1 MNYSALFR
9 VTLPETALEVA
20 ALLVLVVDLGFLR
33 KAALKVRVAVAA
45 LLGVAGCAAA
55 FWALVRFTVMGLRF
69 SESGQQFI
77 FTGNRITEVGE
88 QLLRGVLG
96 YTGLAQSGI
105 LVLTALT
112 LLLLIDS
119 TFTQHVGEYVA
130 VLLMASVGGLL
141 IAAAQ
146 DLLVIFIGLELLSLG
161 LYILT
166 AFAKSS
172 GKSAEAAL
180 KYYLFGGMSAAF
192 LLFGFSYFYG
202 LTGSTNLHEIQHA
215 IAQSGA
221 SPLLY
226 VAWILVVAG
235 LGFKVAAVPFHL
247 WAPDTYEGAPAPAA
261 AFIASVSKVAS
272 FALLVTIGASW
283 LQPGEGEVYSRGFSD
298 AYLQGVYGTWPQLA
312 TVLLVV
318 AAASMVV
325 GNLAALAQVSVR
337 RLLAY
342 SAIAHAGYILL
353 GIAVQ
358 PKYSGAGNP
367 VDFLANTIC
376 PAEYLRSNAV
386 LYYILTYGL
395 TTIGAFGVVG
405 VVEQATGSDKLDS
418 FLGLH
423 KRNPVLAAV
432 LLVLFLSLAGIPP
445 LVGFWAKFNLFA
457 AVLGAAAGP
466 VPFALVALAVA
477 LSAVSLYYY
486 LQVLKRAYVMPAID
500 SSPIK
505 AHPVTLIV
513 LVGIAAA
520 VVILGC
526 FPALL
531 QAWIESFYPMI

>member
-1 MNYSALFR
+1 MNYADLFR
-9 VTLPETALEVA
+9 VTLPETMLEVA

-33 KAALKVRVAVAA
+33 KAALKVRVTVAA
-45 LLGVAGCAAA
+45 LLGVAGCGAAL
-55 FWALVRFTVMGLRF
+55 WALQFQGHVGL
-69 SESGQQFI
+69 SYGTSGDS
-77 FTGNRITEVGE
+77 T
-88 QLLRGVLG
+88 LLASGGFAQV
-96 YTGLAQSGI
+96 AQSGI

-119 TFTQHVGEYVA
+119 VFTRHAGEYAA
-130 VLLMASVGGLL
+130 VVLMAAAGGLL
-141 IAAAQ
+141 VAAAQ

-172 GKSAEAAL
+172 GKSAEAAM

-202 LTGSTNLHEIQHA
+202 LSGSTNLLQIQRA
-215 IAQSGA
+215 IAGQGP

-272 FALLVTIGASW
+272 FALLLTVCFGW
-283 LQPGEGEVYSRGFSD
+283 LMPGGLISGQRAVVEQYLRGL
-298 AYLQGVYGTWPQLA
+298 YQTWPQLA
-312 TVLLVV
+312 AILLVV

-353 GIAVQ
+353 GLATQ
-358 PKYSGAGNP
+358 RSYAGQGSP
-367 VDFLANTIC
+367 FEFYLSTIG
-376 PAEYLRSNAV
+376 PALRSAGAV
-386 LYYILTYGL
+386 LFYILTYGL
-395 TTIGAFGVVG
+395 TTIGAFGVVS
-405 VVEQATGSDKLDS
+405 VVERATGSDKLDS

-423 KRNPVLAAV
+423 KRNPLLAAA
-432 LLVLFLSLAGIPP
+432 LLVFFLSLAGIPP

-457 AVLGAAAGP
+457 AVLGVSAGP

-477 LSAVSLYYY
+477 MSAVSLYYY
-486 LQVLKRAYVMPAID
+486 LQVLKRAYVMPAGD
-500 SSPIK
+500 ESPIQ
-505 AHPVTLIV
+505 AHPVTMAV
-513 LVGIAAA
+513 LLAVAAA
-520 VVILGC
+520 VLLLGC

-531 QAWIESFYPMI
+531 QGWIASFYPVL

>member
-1 MNYSALFR
+1 MNYADLFR

-20 ALLVLVVDLGFLR
+20 ALLVLIVDLGFLR
-33 KAALKVRVAVAA
+33 KAALKTRVAVAA
-45 LLGVAGCAAA
+45 LLGVVGCGAAL
-55 FWALVRFTVMGLRF
+55 WAVSLQEGFGLYADKSLVLAIG
-69 SESGQQFI
+69 G
-77 FTGNRITEVGE
+77 
-88 QLLRGVLG
+88 GVAV
-96 YTGLAQSGI
+96 AQAGI

-112 LLLLIDS
+112 LLLFIDS
-119 TFTQHVGEYVA
+119 DFTRHVGEYVA
-130 VLLMASVGGLL
+130 VVLMAAAGGLL
-141 IAAAQ
+141 VAAAQ
-146 DLLVIFIGLELLSLG
+146 DLLVIFVGLELLSLG

-172 GKSAEAAL
+172 GKSAEAAM
-180 KYYLFGGMSAAF
+180 KYYLFGGMSSAF

-202 LTGSTNLHEIQHA
+202 LSGTTNLNGIQEA
-215 IAQSGA
+215 IAKSGS
-221 SPLLY
+221 SPLFF

-272 FALLVTIGASW
+272 FALLITLSVQWLTPSEMYLSGARQSVESYLGDVYQAW
-283 LQPGEGEVYSRGFSD
+283 QP
-298 AYLQGVYGTWPQLA
+298 LA
-312 TVLLVV
+312 IALLVV
-318 AAASMVV
+318 AAASMLV
-325 GNLAALAQVSVR
+325 GNLAALVQTSVR

-353 GIAVQ
+353 GIAVH
-358 PKYSGAGNP
+358 PAYSGQGNILTFW
-367 VDFLANTIC
+367 VTNFSSNI
-376 PAEYLRSNAV
+376 RSTNSI
-386 LYYILTYGL
+386 LYYTLTYGL
-395 TTIGAFGVVG
+395 TTIGAFGVVA
-405 VVEQATGSDKLDS
+405 VVERATGSDRMDA

-423 KRNPVLAAV
+423 KRNPALAAV

-457 AVLGAAAGP
+457 AVLGVSAGP

-486 LQVLKRAYVMPAID
+486 LQVLKRAYVMPGVD
-500 SSPIK
+500 ESPIK
-505 AHPVTLIV
+505 AHPVTLAV

-520 VVILGC
+520 VVLLGC

-531 QAWIESFYPMI
+531 QNWIASFYPAM

>member
-1 MNYSALFR
+1 MNYADLFR

-45 LLGVAGCAAA
+45 LLGVAGCGAAL
-55 FWALVRFTVMGLRF
+55 WAMHIQGSVSLD
-69 SESGQQFI
+69 
-77 FTGNRITEVGE
+77 TGDGGWCT
-88 QLLRGVLG
+88 LLG
-96 YTGLAQSGI
+96 TGAYIAVAQSGI

-119 TFTQHVGEYVA
+119 GFTRHIGEYVA
-130 VLLMASVGGLL
+130 VVLMAAAGGLL
-141 IAAAQ
+141 VAGAQ
-146 DLLVIFIGLELLSLG
+146 DLLVIFVGLELLSLG

-172 GKSAEAAL
+172 AKSAEAAL

-202 LTGSTNLHEIQHA
+202 LSGSTNLVIIQER
-215 IAQSGA
+215 IAQAGP
-221 SPLLY
+221 SPLFY

-272 FALLVTIGASW
+272 FALLITVGLSW
-283 LQPGEGEVYSRGFSD
+283 LVPSGPIEGPKD
-298 AYLQGVYGTWPQLA
+298 AAEQFLRHYYQTWPQLGA
-312 TVLLVV
+312 ILLLVS
-318 AAASMVV
+318 AASMLV
-325 GNLAALAQVSVR
+325 GNLAALAQTSVR

-353 GIAVQ
+353 GITVH
-358 PKYSGAGNP
+358 PVYSGVGSAW
-367 VDFLANTIC
+367 DFRRSTFVPAILNT
-376 PAEYLRSNAV
+376 NAI
-386 LYYILTYGL
+386 LYYVLTYGL
-395 TTIGAFGVVG
+395 TTIGAFGVVD
-405 VVEQATGSDKLDS
+405 VVQRATGSDRFDA

-423 KRNPVLAAV
+423 KRNPVLAGV

-457 AVLGAAAGP
+457 AVLGVSAGP

-486 LQVLKRAYVMPAID
+486 LQVLKRAYVMPAVD
-500 SSPIK
+500 ETPIK
-505 AHPVTLIV
+505 VHPVSMAV
-513 LVGIAAA
+513 LVAIAGA
-520 VVILGC
+520 VVVLGC
-526 FPALL
+526 FPGLL
-531 QAWIESFYPMI
+531 QGWIAGFYRG

>member
-1 MNYSALFR
+1 MNYADLFR
-9 VTLPETALEVA
+9 VTLPETMLEIA
-20 ALLVLVVDLGFLR
+20 ALLVLVVDLVFLR
-33 KAALKVRVAVAA
+33 KAALKTRVTVAA
-45 LLGVAGCAAA
+45 LLGVAGCGAAL
-55 FWALVRFTVMGLRF
+55 WALQLSAGAGF
-69 SESGQQFI
+69 SFD
-77 FTGNRITEVGE
+77 GN
-88 QLLRGVLG
+88 LLLAQGG
-96 YTGLAQSGI
+96 YVAAAQSGI

-112 LLLLIDS
+112 LLLFIDS
-119 TFTQHVGEYVA
+119 DFTRNVGEYVA
-130 VLLMASVGGLL
+130 VVLMAAMGGLL
-141 IAAAQ
+141 VAAAQ

-202 LTGSTNLHEIQHA
+202 LSGSTNLLRIQEA
-215 IAQSGA
+215 IAESGP
-221 SPLLY
+221 SPLFY

-247 WAPDTYEGAPAPAA
+247 WAPDTYQGAPAPAA

-272 FALLVTIGASW
+272 FALLLTLSINW
-283 LQPGEGEVYSRGFSD
+283 LMPSF
-298 AYLQGVYGTWPQLA
+298 YGSSAKSAFEEFLRQYYQTWPQLA
-312 TVLLVV
+312 TILLVV

-353 GIAVQ
+353 GVATQ
-358 PKYSGAGNP
+358 RAYSGQGSP
-367 VDFLANTIC
+367 FEFFLTTTG
-376 PAEYLRSNAV
+376 PAFRSANAV
-386 LYYILTYGL
+386 LFYVLTYGL
-395 TTIGAFGVVG
+395 TTIGAFGVVA
-405 VVEQATGSDKLDS
+405 VVERATGSDRLDS

-423 KRNPVLAAV
+423 KRNPLLAAV
-432 LLVLFLSLAGIPP
+432 LLVFFLSLAGIPP

-457 AVLGAAAGP
+457 AVLSVSAGP

-477 LSAVSLYYY
+477 LSVVSLYYY
-486 LQVLKRAYVMPAID
+486 LQVLKRAYVMPAVD
-500 SSPIK
+500 ETPIK
-505 AHPVTLIV
+505 AHPATLAV
-513 LVGIAAA
+513 LLLIAAA
-520 VVILGC
+520 VVVLGC

-531 QAWIESFYPMI
+531 QEWIASFYPIL

>member
-1 MNYSALFR
+1 MNYADLFR

-20 ALLVLVVDLGFLR
+20 ALLVLVVDLGLLR
-33 KAALKVRVAVAA
+33 KAALRARVIVAA
-45 LLGVAGCAAA
+45 LLGVAGCGAAL
-55 FWALVRFTVMGLRF
+55 WAVLLQGQGGLSF
-69 SESGQQFI
+69 EDSHELLLT
-77 FTGNRITEVGE
+77 TG
-88 QLLRGVLG
+88 G
-96 YTGLAQSGI
+96 YTAVAQAGI

-112 LLLLIDS
+112 LLLLIDGDL
-119 TFTQHVGEYVA
+119 TRHVGEYVA
-130 VLLMASVGGLL
+130 VVLMAATGGLL
-141 IAAAQ
+141 IAGAQ
-146 DLLVIFIGLELLSLG
+146 DLLVIFVGLELLSLG

-172 GKSAEAAL
+172 GKSAEAAI

-202 LTGSTNLHEIQHA
+202 LSGSTNLSKIQLV
-215 IAQSGA
+215 ISLSGP
-221 SPLLY
+221 SPLFY
-226 VAWILVVAG
+226 MAWILVVAG

-261 AFIASVSKVAS
+261 AFIASVSKIAS
-272 FALLVTIGASW
+272 FALLLTLSLIWLSPGGDLSRSTESINFYLFLSYLSW
-283 LQPGEGEVYSRGFSD
+283 QKLGLILPVI
-298 AYLQGVYGTWPQLA
+298 A
-312 TVLLVV
+312 T
-318 AAASMVV
+318 ASMLV

-353 GIAVQ
+353 GIAAHSDYPGQ
-358 PKYSGAGNP
+358 LSTLDSFSSSFDP
-367 VDFLANTIC
+367 TIT
-376 PAEYLRSNAV
+376 SSQAV
-386 LYYILTYGL
+386 LYYVLTYGL
-395 TTIGAFGVVG
+395 TTIGAFGVVS
-405 VVEQATGSDKLDS
+405 VVERATGSDRLDS

-457 AVLGAAAGP
+457 AVLGPSAGP
-466 VPFALVALAVA
+466 IPFALVALAVA
-477 LSAVSLYYY
+477 FSAVSLYYY

-500 SSPIK
+500 ETPIK
-505 AHPVTLIV
+505 AHPVTMAV

-520 VVILGC
+520 VVGLGC

-531 QAWIESFYPMI
+531 QGWIESFYPAM

>member
-1 MNYSALFR
+1 MNYADLFR
-9 VTLPETALEVA
+9 ATLPETALEIA

-33 KAALKVRVAVAA
+33 KAALKTRVVVAA
-45 LLGVAGCAAA
+45 LLGAAGCGAAL
-55 FWALVRFTVMGLRF
+55 WALQIQGNAGL
-69 SESGQQFI
+69 
-77 FTGNRITEVGE
+77 NYGE
-88 QLLRGVLG
+88 LTLLGAGTYIAV
-96 YTGLAQSGI
+96 AQTGI
-105 LVLTALT
+105 LILTALT

-119 TFTQHVGEYVA
+119 VFTRNAGEYVA
-130 VLLMASVGGLL
+130 VVLMAAAGGLI

-146 DLLVIFIGLELLSLG
+146 DLLVIFVGLELLSLG

-172 GKSAEAAL
+172 GKSAEAAM

-192 LLFGFSYFYG
+192 LLFGFSYLYG
-202 LTGSTNLHEIQHA
+202 LSGSTSLPRVVYGTYVASVH
-215 IAQSGA
+215 GA
-221 SPLLY
+221 TPLLY
-226 VAWILVVAG
+226 LALVMIAAG

-272 FALLVTIGASW
+272 FALLITISSVALHFLETLHLHGIAVAIITTAGTP
-283 LQPGEGEVYSRGFSD
+283 LPPLPIVHGFRS
-298 AYLQGVYGTWPQLA
+298 AWPQTLM
-312 TVLLVV
+312 VLST
-318 AAASMVV
+318 ASMIL
-325 GNLAALAQVSVR
+325 GNLAALAQSSVR

-353 GIAVQ
+353 ALAFFT
-358 PKYSGAGNP
+358 YSP
-367 VDFLANTIC
+367 LST
-376 PAEYLRSNAV
+376 NAI

-395 TTIGAFGVVG
+395 TTIGAFGVVS
-405 VVEQATGSDKLDS
+405 VIERATGSDRLDS

-423 KRNPVLAAV
+423 KRNPLMAAV

-457 AVLGAAAGP
+457 AVLSVSAGP
-466 VPFALVALAVA
+466 VPFALVALAIGM
-477 LSAVSLYYY
+477 SAVSLYYY

-500 SSPIK
+500 ETPIK

-513 LVGIAAA
+513 LLAIAAA
-520 VVILGC
+520 VVALGC

-531 QAWIESFYPMI
+531 QSWIASFYPR

>member
-1 MNYSALFR
+1 MNYADLFR

-33 KAALKVRVAVAA
+33 KAALKTRVAVAA
-45 LLGVAGCAAA
+45 LLGVVGCGAAIL
-55 FWALVRFTVMGLRF
+55 ALQYQELAW
-69 SESGQQFI
+69 
-77 FTGNRITEVGE
+77 
-88 QLLRGVLG
+88 LG
-96 YTGLAQSGI
+96 YGKTGEFNLLATGGSVQVAQTGI

-112 LLLLIDS
+112 LVLLVDS
-119 TFTQHVGEYVA
+119 VFTKHVGEYVA
-130 VLLMASVGGLL
+130 VVLMAATGGLL
-141 IAAAQ
+141 IAGAQ

-192 LLFGFSYFYG
+192 LLFGFSYLYG
-202 LTGSTNLHEIQHA
+202 LTGSTNLQQIVLGSLTA
-215 IAQSGA
+215 NASG
-221 SPLLY
+221 SPLYY
-226 VAWILVVAG
+226 VALVLIAAG

-272 FALLVTIGASW
+272 FALLISIGTTILHA
-283 LQPGEGEVYSRGFSD
+283 VRD
-298 AYLQGVYGTWPQLA
+298 AYPSGFVTVFSYVGPAPKYLGLNMPWMVTLA
-312 TVLLVV
+312 IM
-318 AAASMVV
+318 AAASMIV

-353 GIAVQ
+353 GLAYFS
-358 PKYSGAGNP
+358 YSP
-367 VDFLANTIC
+367 RS
-376 PAEYLRSNAV
+376 AEAI
-386 LYYILTYGL
+386 LYYVLTYGL
-395 TTIGAFGVVG
+395 TTIGAFGVVD
-405 VVEQATGSDKLDS
+405 VVQRATGSDRMDS

-457 AVLGAAAGP
+457 AVLSVGAGP

-486 LQVLKRAYVMPAID
+486 IQVLKRAYVMPAAD
-500 SSPIK
+500 ETAIK
-505 AHPVTLIV
+505 VHPVTMIV

-520 VVILGC
+520 VVLLGM
-526 FPALL
+526 FPAVL
-531 QAWIESFYPMI
+531 QGWIAGFYPVL

>member
-1 MNYSALFR
+1 
-9 VTLPETALEVA
+9 
-20 ALLVLVVDLGFLR
+20 
-33 KAALKVRVAVAA
+33 
-45 LLGVAGCAAA
+45 
-55 FWALVRFTVMGLRF
+55 
-69 SESGQQFI
+69 
-77 FTGNRITEVGE
+77 
-88 QLLRGVLG
+88 
-96 YTGLAQSGI
+96 
-105 LVLTALT
+105 
-112 LLLLIDS
+112 
-119 TFTQHVGEYVA
+119 
-130 VLLMASVGGLL
+130 LL
-141 IAAAQ
+141 IASAR

-202 LTGSTNLHEIQHA
+202 LSGSTNLAKIQEA
-215 IAQSGA
+215 IATSGP
-221 SPLLY
+221 SPLFY
-226 VAWILVVAG
+226 IAWILVVAG

-247 WAPDTYEGAPAPAA
+247 WAPDTYEGAPTPAA

-272 FALLVTIGASW
+272 FALLISISESW
-283 LQPGEGEVYSRGFSD
+283 LRIGERCGP
-298 AYLQGVYGTWPQLA
+298 WPQLA
-312 TVLLVV
+312 GILLVL
-318 AAASMVV
+318 AAASMIV

-353 GIAVQ
+353 GIAFIPGDV
-358 PKYSGAGNP
+358 SSS
-367 VDFLANTIC
+367 FLV
-376 PAEYLRSNAV
+376 EKAV
-386 LYYILTYGL
+386 LFYVLTYGL

-405 VVEQATGSDKLDS
+405 VVERATGSDKLDS

-457 AVLGAAAGP
+457 AVLGVSAGP

-486 LQVLKRAYVMPAID
+486 LQVLKRAYVMPAVD
-500 SSPIK
+500 ETPIK
-505 AHPVTLIV
+505 AHPVTLAV
-513 LVGIAAA
+513 LVAIAAA
-520 VVILGC
+520 VVLLGC

-531 QAWIESFYPMI
+531 QGWISSAYMMR